1 MRPRL
6 SNSLFLIFTV
16 FAAAAAAAPDP
27 QSGGNA
33 SADAKGGAQQS
44 APAAP
49 YRYNADG
56 RRDPFVSLLGTGG
69 DSKLPAKRTG
79 EGLAAMRVEEVA
91 VRGIVLSR
99 ERLVA
104 MVQGPDNKSYVVHQ
118 GDKLA
123 DGVVKSVVADGLVLV
138 QQVSDP
144 LSKEKTRE
152 VRKPLR
158 APNEGKE

>member
-1 MRPRL
+1 MRPRTI
-6 SNSLFLIFTV
+6 NSLFLIFSV
-16 FAAAAAAAPDP
+16 FSAAAVAAADP
-27 QSGGNA
+27 QT
-33 SADAKGGAQQS
+33 DAKNGAASKSEAQAS
-44 APAAP
+44 APAAA
-49 YRYNADG
+49 YKYNADG
-56 RRDPFVSLLGTGG
+56 RRDPFVSLVGTGG

-91 VRGIVLSR
+91 VRGIVQSR

>member
-1 MRPRL
+1 
-6 SNSLFLIFTV
+6 V
-16 FAAAAAAAPDP
+16 
-27 QSGGNA
+27 
-33 SADAKGGAQQS
+33 
-44 APAAP
+44 
-49 YRYNADG
+49 
-56 RRDPFVSLLGTGG
+56 GTGG

-91 VRGIVLSR
+91 VRGIVQSR

>member
-1 MRPRL
+1 MRSRIINAL
-6 SNSLFLIFTV
+6 LLLLTV
-16 FAAAAAAAPDP
+16 FAAATLAADPQAANPAAPAG
-27 QSGGNA
+27 QE
-33 SADAKGGAQQS
+33 S
-44 APAAP
+44 APAAA
-49 YRYNADG
+49 YKYNGDG
-56 RRDPFVSLLGTGG
+56 RRDPFVSLVGTGG

-91 VRGIVLSR
+91 VRGIVQSR

>member
-6 SNSLFLIFTV
+6 INSLFLLFTV
-16 FAAAAAAAPDP
+16 FAAAAAAADP
-27 QSGGNA
+27 QS
-33 SADAKGGAQQS
+33 DAKKAEGQES
-44 APAAP
+44 APAAAYKYTP
-49 YRYNADG
+49 EG
-56 RRDPFVSLLGTGG
+56 RRDPFVSLVGTGG

-79 EGLAAMRVEEVA
+79 EGLASMRVEEVA
-91 VRGIVLSR
+91 VRGIVQSR
-99 ERLVA
+99 ERMVA

-123 DGVVKSVVADGLVLV
+123 DGIVKSVVADGLVLV

>member
-6 SNSLFLIFTV
+6 INSLFLIFTV
-16 FAAAAAAAPDP
+16 SAAAAASAADPQGDAKAAP
-27 QSGGNA
+27 
-33 SADAKGGAQQS
+33 SAKADSQQS
-44 APAAP
+44 VPPAP
-49 YRYNADG
+49 YRYSADG

-69 DSKLPAKRTG
+69 DSKLPPKRTG
-79 EGLAAMRVEEVA
+79 EGLAAMRVEDVA
-91 VRGIVLSR
+91 VRGIVQSR

-123 DGVVKSVVADGLVLV
+123 DGVVKSVVADGLVLI

-144 LSKEKTRE
+144 LSREKTRE